1 VRGTTRHFD
10 VTRRAIENRMGTS
23 PHLPAWLTLASE
35 VNAAELG
42 RLTTGKQGVDETLEA
57 IQKKTVA
64 FLAAQ

>member
-1 VRGTTRHFD
+1 
-10 VTRRAIENRMGTS
+10 MGTS
-23 PHLPAWLTLASE
+23 PHLPAWVTLASE

-42 RLTTGKQGVDETLEA
+42 RLTTGKQGVEETLDA